1 MEEDTEKFNP
11 ILHVLVIGFHHKK
24 GCQVCLPIR
33 RYLIGYVYD
42 HNTVG
47 RIDAKI

>member
-1 MEEDTEKFNP
+1 MFWSLDFIIKKDVRYAYLLED
-11 ILHVLVIGFHHKK
+11 
-24 GCQVCLPIR
+24 
-33 RYLIGYVYD
+33 YLIGYVYD